1 MEITRQGRQATNE
14 NEKATNF
21 EKPQKRQSL
30 QTARLQFNNCQDN
43 EFSVR

>member
-21 EKPQKRQSL
+21 EKTTETTIFTDSK
-30 QTARLQFNNCQDN
+30 TAIQQL
-43 EFSVR
+43 